1 MLYLPKGNCNIVA
14 VIYINNKNM
23 LREVSMKG
31 VERGLQYLDRRC
43 LINKEGFGLDL
54 DLDSNVL
61 TPSTTHSMP
70 G

>member
-1 MLYLPKGNCNIVA
+1 
-14 VIYINNKNM
+14 M

-31 VERGLQYLDRRC
+31 VERGLQYLNRRC